1 MTPRPRITHVAVRFN
16 GQIYSLPP
24 PNRHH
29 DVIWEIA
36 RVTNASTVR
45 AGGDNQGFLDESGR
59 YLTRKEALLVAL
71 ENNQVKDAS
80 QIRGRSLFSE
90 DLW

>member
-1 MTPRPRITHVAVRFN
+1 MIPRPRITHVAVRFN
-16 GQIYSLPP
+16 DQIYSLPP

-36 RVTNASTVR
+36 RLNNISTVR
-45 AGGDNQGFLDESGR
+45 ANGDNQGFLDESGN

-71 ENNQVKDAS
+71 EHGQVKDVG
-80 QIRGRSLFSE
+80 QIRGKNLFSE

>member
-1 MTPRPRITHVAVRFN
+1 MSKPRITRVAVRFN
-16 GQIYSLPP
+16 GQVYSLPP

-36 RVTNASTVR
+36 RVENIATVR
-45 AGGDNQGFLDESGR
+45 AAGDNQGFLDDSGR
-59 YLTRKEALLVAL
+59 YLTRKEALPVAL
-71 ENNQVKDAS
+71 AAGQVLDVS
-80 QIRGRSLFSE
+80 NVRGKSLFSE